1 MRSFPVGIKIIP
13 PQVLAF
19 QKPWEAT

>member
-1 MRSFPVGIKIIP
+1 MHNLDIS
-13 PQVLAF
+13 QVLAF